1 MRERGAEVLA
11 IEWDPELAK
20 RVGAVNDS
28 YVNIVAI
35 AKEHGFMNCD
45 GVLFDLGFSSWQ
57 MEESGRGFSFMK
69 NEPLDMRYHANEE
82 LRMTNEETAEKILN
96 TWSEEEIARILKEY
110 GEERFDGRIARA
122 IVQAR
127 PIHTTFDLVKAI
139 ESVVHRTG
147 KIHPA
152 TRTFQALRIAVNHE
166 LENIQTGITEALK
179 VTNLVVVITFHSLED
194 RIVKKLGG
202 SKPIRA
208 RWEEIKTNRRARSA
222 KLRVVERT
230 APTS

>member
-1 MRERGAEVLA
+1 MTHLPVLLHEVLEALRPELGKKFIDATANGGGHTSALRERGAEVLA

-82 LRMTNEETAEKILN
+82 LRMTN
-96 TWSEEEIARILKEY
+96 
-110 GEERFDGRIARA
+110 
-122 IVQAR
+122 
-127 PIHTTFDLVKAI
+127 
-139 ESVVHRTG
+139 
-147 KIHPA
+147 
-152 TRTFQALRIAVNHE
+152 
-166 LENIQTGITEALK
+166 
-179 VTNLVVVITFHSLED
+179 
-194 RIVKKLGG
+194 
-202 SKPIRA
+202 
-208 RWEEIKTNRRARSA
+208 
-222 KLRVVERT
+222 
-230 APTS
+230 